1 MTSSDIALV
10 IVLGGAIAFMQRMA
24 FFWSQHGVKLPRG
37 IEHALRYVP
46 AAVLS
51 AITVPALLKP
61 SGVALGPIDAR
72 LIAGLVAGLVAWR
85 TRNVLLTLLAGMLS
99 LWALSWLLG

>member
-1 MTSSDIALV
+1 MTSSDIVTV
-10 IVLGGAIAFMQRMA
+10 IVLGGVIAFLQRTA
-24 FFWSQHGVKLPRG
+24 FLWSQHGVKLPRG

-51 AITVPALLKP
+51 AITVPAILKP
-61 SGVALGPIDAR
+61 SGVAFGPIDAR